1 MLATNSARTAEC
13 LQQPSS
19 SDPPVVVMESAEHRH
34 SMDASVCCTRTW
46 NRLLLFE
53 RLMWTRLIVEAH
65 VLGDDAPEMILAED
79 EHVVE
84 QLSPSVPTNR
94 SANAFMFGALTAVR
108 TIRTPDDL
116 NTPAKRA
123 PSFAS

>member
-1 MLATNSARTAEC
+1 MK
-13 LQQPSS
+13 
-19 SDPPVVVMESAEHRH
+19 SAEHRH

-84 QLSPSVPTNR
+84 QLSPER
-94 SANAFMFGALTAVR
+94 SHESFSERIHVR
-108 TIRTPDDL
+108 CAYRGTHHPHAR
-116 NTPAKRA
+116 
-123 PSFAS
+123 